1 MSKRATRKPIATND
15 SAESDKQTPVKKPPV
30 KKSPDTESPDTE
42 SPSPVKSG
50 WAGYLRVTDV
60 LWEASEV
67 KTIRLVAESGDDE
80 LPFSY
85 VPGQFMNAAFWIG
98 GARMIRSYSI
108 SSSPTH
114 RDYLDLTVRREPRGA
129 VSRHIVD
136 LLKPGDYVEAG
147 GPIGTFTF
155 TGNEADSIV
164 LISAGVGVTPMLSI
178 ARYLTETSWKGDI
191 YFLFSCKFA
200 TDYMFAAELE
210 RLQDANPKLHLA
222 VTVTRPEGTGWKG
235 HRGRITPEFLTE
247 TVPDLVSRR
256 VHICGPLAMME
267 ATESMLAELGVP
279 KENVK
284 TEKFG
289 TPKPSPAA
297 AGTTAST
304 SSIPTGPQ
312 VTFSKSNKS
321 SKTRLD
327 LQNGDSPPEQTVLEL
342 SEELGV
348 EIQFACRVGTC
359 GVCKVRMKSGE
370 VKQAV
375 QDSLTDEDQTNG
387 IILACQAKPQND
399 ITVEA

>member
-1 MSKRATRKPIATND
+1 MSEPTTEESVAIKD
-15 SAESDKQTPVKKPPV
+15 SAESDTQT
-30 KKSPDTESPDTE
+30 T
-42 SPSPVKSG
+42 SPVKSG
-50 WAGYLRVTDV
+50 WAGYLRVDDV
-60 LWEASEV
+60 FWESADV
-67 KTIRLVAESGDDE
+67 KTIRLVPESGDGE
-80 LPFSY
+80 LPFTY
-85 VPGQFMNAAFWIG
+85 LPGQFMNAAFWIG

-147 GPIGTFTF
+147 GPVGTFTF
-155 TGNEADSIV
+155 TGKEVDSIV

-178 ARYLTETSWKGDI
+178 ARYLTETSWQGEI
-191 YFLFSCKFA
+191 YFLFSCKFS

-222 VTVTRPEGTGWKG
+222 VTVSRPKGTEWKG
-235 HRGRITPEFLTE
+235 HRGRITPDFLTE
-247 TVPDLVSRR
+247 TVPDLISRR
-256 VHICGPLAMME
+256 VHICGPLEMME

-297 AGTTAST
+297 AGTTASAST
-304 SSIPTGPQ
+304 NPTGPR
-312 VTFSKSNKS
+312 VTFSQSNKS

-327 LQNGDSPPEQTVLEL
+327 LQNGDSPPKQTVLEL
-342 SEELGV
+342 AEELGV
-348 EIQFACRVGTC
+348 EIQFSCRVGTC
-359 GVCKVRMKSGE
+359 GVCKVPMESGE
-370 VKQAV
+370 VSQAV
-375 QDSLTDEDQTNG
+375 KDSLTDEDQANG

-399 ITVEA
+399 ITVKA